1 MVFLYPIPYNSREM
15 LMKKKHK
22 WSTMILLVIF
32 FVGLSVMLYPALS
45 SYWNSRTQSQAIV
58 DYEKMLAAMPEA
70 DYTEAFLAADEY
82 NSQLKKLKAP
92 LIEHSSVEGYMDILN
107 VSGTGIMG
115 YLTIEKIGL
124 ELPVYHT
131 TSDSVLSVG
140 VGHLQGTSIPVGG
153 EGTHSVLSAHRGLP
167 SATLFTHLDHVEIGD
182 TFTITILDRTVTYQ
196 VDQIKTVDPSDASDI
211 RIFENEDYCTLLTCT
226 PYGINSHR
234 LLVRGTKIDSASQ
247 KNVYV
252 ISEAYQIDVLIVMP
266 AVAIPMLLILM
277 VIVLMKPVK
286 KEDPDDE

>member
-1 MVFLYPIPYNSREM
+1 
-15 LMKKKHK
+15 MKKKHK

-32 FVGLSVMLYPALS
+32 FVGLSVMLYPSLS

-58 DYEKMLAAMPEA
+58 DYEKMLAAMPQA
-70 DYTEAFLAADEY
+70 DYTEAFLAAEEY
-82 NSQLKKLKAP
+82 NKQISKLKAP
-92 LIEHSSVEGYMDILN
+92 LLDHGTVEGYMDILN

-131 TSDSVLSVG
+131 TSDSVLSVA

-153 EGTHSVLSAHRGLP
+153 MGTHSVLSAHRGLP
-167 SATLFTHLDHVEIGD
+167 SATLFTHLDHVEVGD
-182 TFTITILDRTVTYQ
+182 TFSITILDRTMTYQ
-196 VDQIKTVDPSDASDI
+196 VDQIKIVDPSDASDI
-211 RIFENEDYCTLLTCT
+211 RIFEDGDYCTLLTCT

-234 LLVRGTKIDSASQ
+234 LLVRGSRIETVSQ

-252 ISEAYQIDVLIVMP
+252 ISEAYRIDALIVMP

-286 KEDPDDE
+286 KDDLEDE